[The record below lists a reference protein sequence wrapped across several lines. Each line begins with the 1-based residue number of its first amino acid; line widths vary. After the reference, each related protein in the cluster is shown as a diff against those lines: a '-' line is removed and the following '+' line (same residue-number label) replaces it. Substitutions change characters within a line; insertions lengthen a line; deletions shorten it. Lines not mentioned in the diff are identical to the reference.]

1 MRPRLASRLVLLPAR
16 AVGRIAGFALLL
28 AAPFLEAQVQQER
41 DTDRIDITG
50 RQNLT
55 LGSGARA
62 YGMGGAFLARADDA
76 TAASWNPA
84 GLSYLRVP
92 EISLVGVSNSFETQR
107 GVEFDPNAVDFDRF
121 DGSAIDFAAFT
132 WPVALGETSGAIQ
145 VSYQRAISF
154 DGTRAIHVTTGG
166 GAGEVGQTFSENGSS
181 DGGFDVVAVGTGL
194 RLSRHVRAG
203 VTVNRWLNGY
213 DQRLTRSY
221 ETTTPRPQRVFDLD
235 FRPNGWSF
243 NLGLMVSPVESLNVG
258 AVYKT
263 PFTAEVRL
271 DKTRTDYFM
280 SRGVLQA
287 VTRNAHA
294 SEAVRLEFPSSFGFG
309 LSWRPIDTLTLSAD
323 FTQTSWSEA
332 RIDDYFNVPF
342 TPATAAGDPPA
353 TPPAPVVLPQ
363 QQYPTLKAV
372 PDPDDPEDP
381 ARLLGQQDAQ
391 QIRVG
396 VEWVLIWGRVK
407 LPLRA
412 GYFNDRQITPNPT
425 GDIPRFNGYTLGT
438 GLLLGP
444 LLVDVAYVHES
455 GDYSVAPD
463 AAGFE
468 PPPGVTLAPV
478 RNVLKT
484 DRVFASLI
492 YRFSLP

>member
-1 MRPRLASRLVLLPAR
+1 MRSRSLACFVPPPAR
-16 AVGRIAGFALLL
+16 AAGTAAALALLL
-28 AAPFLEAQVQQER
+28 ASSPIRAQVER

-132 WPVALGETSGAIQ
+132 WPVSLGETSGAVQ

-154 DGTRAIHVTTGG
+154 DGTRAIHTTTTGQTYTDD
-166 GAGEVGQTFSENGSS
+166 GQS
-181 DGGFDVVAVGTGL
+181 DGGFNVVAFGTGL

-203 VTVNRWLNGY
+203 FTVNRWLNGY
-213 DQRLTRSY
+213 DQALTRTY
-221 ETTTPRPQRVFDLD
+221 ETLNTRPQRVYELD
-235 FRPNGWSF
+235 FRPDGWSF
-243 NLGLMVSPVESLNVG
+243 NLGAIVSPVESLNLGV
-258 AVYKT
+258 VYKT
-263 PFTAEVRL
+263 PFTADVRL
-271 DKTRTDYFM
+271 DKARRDYWVAR
-280 SRGVLQA
+280 SQLLE
-287 VTRNAHA
+287 VTRNAYT
-294 SEAVRLEFPSSFGFG
+294 SDDVRLEFPSSLGFG
-309 LSWRPIDTLTLSAD
+309 ISWRPIDTLTLSAD

-332 RIDDYFNVPF
+332 RIQNYFDL
-342 TPATAAGDPPA
+342 TRTEIGGA
-353 TPPAPVVLPQ
+353 PPAPTVRSDV
-363 QQYPTLKAV
+363 QYPTLKPV
-372 PDPDDPEDP
+372 PNPDDPEDP

-391 QIRVG
+391 QIRAG

-455 GDYSVAPD
+455 GDYTVAPD
-463 AAGFE
+463 SGDFDL
-468 PPPGVTLAPV
+468 PPDVTLSPV

-492 YRFSLP
+492 YRFGGR

>member
-1 MRPRLASRLVLLPAR
+1 MRPRHSAGFVLRPARAAGLVLLVAASP
-16 AVGRIAGFALLL
+16 L
-28 AAPFLEAQVQQER
+28 AAQVQPER
-41 DTDRIDITG
+41 ETTRIDITG

-92 EISLVGVSNSFETQR
+92 EVSLVGVSNSFETQR

-121 DGSAIDFAAFT
+121 EGSAIDFAAFT
-132 WPVALGETSGAIQ
+132 WPVALGETSGAVQ

-154 DGTRAIHVTTGG
+154 DGTRAIHVTTLSQTY
-166 GAGEVGQTFSENGSS
+166 GERGSS
-181 DGGFDVVAVGTGL
+181 DGGFDVVALGTGL

-203 VTVNRWLNGY
+203 FTVNRWVNGY
-213 DQRLTRSY
+213 DQTLTRRY
-221 ETTTPRPQRVFDLD
+221 ETFTGRPERVYELD
-235 FRPNGWSF
+235 FRPDGWSF
-243 NLGLMVSPVESLNVG
+243 NFGAIVSPVESLNLG
-258 AVYKT
+258 IVYKT
-263 PFTAEVRL
+263 PFTADVRL
-271 DKTRTDYFM
+271 DQARRDYWVDE
-280 SRGVLQA
+280 GQLEE
-287 VTRNAHA
+287 VTRNDY
-294 SEAVRLEFPSSFGFG
+294 SSDAVRLEFPSSFGFG

-332 RIDDYFNVPF
+332 RISNFF
-342 TPATAAGDPPA
+342 TIAA
-353 TPPAPVVLPQ
+353 TPRSGEDGTPGTPPLPIVYPQ
-363 QQYPTLKAV
+363 PFQYPTLKAV
-372 PDPDDPEDP
+372 PDSDDPEDP
-381 ARLLGQQDAQ
+381 ARLFGQQDAQ
-391 QIRVG
+391 QIRAG

-425 GDIPRFNGYTLGT
+425 GDVPRFHGFTLGT

-444 LLVDVAYVHES
+444 LLLDVAYVHES
-455 GDYSVAPD
+455 GDYTVAADPGD
-463 AAGFE
+463 FDL
-468 PPPGVTLAPV
+468 PPNVTPAPV
-478 RNVLKT
+478 RNVLNT

-492 YRFSLP
+492 YRFSAPW

>member
-1 MRPRLASRLVLLPAR
+1 MRPRLLACVVPPPAR
-16 AVGRIAGFALLL
+16 AAGRAAGLALLL
-28 AAPFLEAQVQQER
+28 ASSSLEAQVQPER

-92 EISLVGVSNSFETQR
+92 EISVVGLSNSFDTQR
-107 GVEFDPNAVDFDRF
+107 GVGFDPQRGTDFDRF
-121 DGSAIDFAAFT
+121 KGRAIDFAAFT
-132 WPVALGETSGAIQ
+132 WPVGLGETSGAVQ

-154 DGTRAIHVTTGG
+154 DGTRTIHATTTGQTYTDD
-166 GAGEVGQTFSENGSS
+166 GES
-181 DGGFDVVAVGTGL
+181 DGGFDVVAFGTGL

-203 VTVNRWLNGY
+203 FTVNRWLNGY
-213 DQRLTRSY
+213 DQSLTRQY
-221 ETTTPRPQRVFDLD
+221 ETFNRRPQRLYALD
-235 FRPNGWSF
+235 FRLHGWSF
-243 NLGLMVSPVESLNVG
+243 NVGAIVSPVESLNLGV
-258 AVYKT
+258 VYKT
-263 PFTAEVRL
+263 PFTAAVRL
-271 DKTRTDYFM
+271 DKARRDYWVEEG
-280 SRGVLQA
+280 SLQE
-287 VTRNAHA
+287 VTQNAYA
-294 SEAVRLEFPSSFGFG
+294 SEDVRLEFPSSFGFG
-309 LSWRPIDTLTLSAD
+309 ISWRPIDTLTLSAD
-323 FTQTSWSEA
+323 ITETTWSEA
-332 RIDDYFNVPF
+332 RIQNYFDLAV
-342 TPATAAGDPPA
+342 
-353 TPPAPVVLPQ
+353 TPPSGKDGTPGTPPPPNIYPNF
-363 QQYPTLKAV
+363 QYPTLKAV
-372 PDPDDPEDP
+372 PNSDDPEDP

-412 GYFNDRQITPNPT
+412 GYFNDRQITPDPT
-425 GDIPRFNGYTLGT
+425 GDIPRFNGFTLGT

-455 GDYSVAPD
+455 GQYYVAADTGDFDVPPD
-463 AAGFE
+463 
-468 PPPGVTLAPV
+468 VTLPPV
-478 RNVLKT
+478 RNALTT

-492 YRFSLP
+492 YRFSGR

>member
-1 MRPRLASRLVLLPAR
+1 MRPRLAACFVATPAR
-16 AVGRIAGFALLL
+16 AAAGAAGLALLL
-28 AAPFLEAQVQQER
+28 ASSPLHAQVQPER

-107 GVEFDPNAVDFDRF
+107 GVEFDPNAKDFDRF
-121 DGSAIDFAAFT
+121 DGKAIDFAAFT
-132 WPVALGETSGAIQ
+132 WPVGLGETTGAIQ
-145 VSYQRAISF
+145 VSYQRAVSF
-154 DGTRAIHVTTGG
+154 DGTRAIHVTT
-166 GAGEVGQTFSENGSS
+166 ELQTLSERGSS
-181 DGGFDVVAVGTGL
+181 DGGFDILAFGTGL
-194 RLSRHVRAG
+194 RLSRRVRAG
-203 VTVNRWLNGY
+203 LTVNRWVNGY
-213 DQRLTRSY
+213 DQSLTRVY
-221 ETTTPRPQRVFDLD
+221 ETPNPRPQRVFNLD
-235 FRPNGWSF
+235 FRPHGWSF
-243 NLGLMVSPVESLNVG
+243 NLGAIVSPVESLNLGV
-258 AVYKT
+258 VYKT
-263 PFTAEVRL
+263 PFTADVRL
-271 DKTRTDYFM
+271 DKARSDYFM
-280 SRGVLQA
+280 QGGVLQT
-287 VTRNAHA
+287 VTRNAYA
-294 SEAVRLEFPSSFGFG
+294 SEDVRLEFPSSLGFG

-332 RIDDYFNVPF
+332 RIRDYFDLAF
-342 TPATAAGDPPA
+342 TPSAEGASPP
-353 TPPAPVVLPQ
+353 PPEFQDQ

-372 PDPDDPEDP
+372 PDPNNPDDP

-412 GYFNDRQITPNPT
+412 GYYNDRQITPNPG
-425 GDIPRFNGYTLGT
+425 GDIPRFNGFTLGT

-455 GDYSVAPD
+455 GDYTVAADSGDFDLPPD
-463 AAGFE
+463 
-468 PPPGVTLAPV
+468 VTLAPV

-492 YRFSLP
+492 YRFSVP

>member
-1 MRPRLASRLVLLPAR
+1 M
-16 AVGRIAGFALLL
+16 AGLALLL
-28 AAPFLEAQVQQER
+28 ASSPLAAQVQPDF

-84 GLSYLRVP
+84 GLSYLRAP

-107 GVEFDPNAVDFDRF
+107 GTAFDPNAADFDRF
-121 DGSAIDFAAFT
+121 NGGAIDFAAFT
-132 WPVALGETSGAIQ
+132 WPVGLGETTGAVQ

-154 DGTRAIHVTTGG
+154 DGTRAIHQTTTGQTYTEG
-166 GAGEVGQTFSENGSS
+166 GQS
-181 DGGFDVVAVGTGL
+181 DGGFDVVAFGTGL

-213 DQRLTRSY
+213 DQTLTRTY
-221 ETTTPRPQRVFDLD
+221 ETPNQRPQRIYTLD

-243 NLGLMVSPVESLNVG
+243 NFGAIVSPVESLNLGV
-258 AVYKT
+258 VYKT
-263 PFTAEVRL
+263 PFTADVRL
-271 DKTRTDYFM
+271 DKLRRDYWV
-280 SRGVLQA
+280 GQGNLVE
-287 VTRNAHA
+287 VTRNAYA
-294 SEAVRLEFPSSFGFG
+294 SEDVRLEFPSSFGFG
-309 LSWRPIDTLTLSAD
+309 ISWRPIDTLTFSAD
-323 FTQTSWSEA
+323 FTKTSWSEA
-332 RIDDYFNVPF
+332 RIRNYF
-342 TPATAAGDPPA
+342 DLQR
-353 TPPAPVVLPQ
+353 TPPTSEDGTPGTPPPPNIYPNF
-363 QQYPTLKAV
+363 QYPTLKAV
-372 PDPDDPEDP
+372 PKTDDPDDP

-412 GYFNDRQITPNPT
+412 GYFNDRQITPNLG
-425 GDIPRFNGYTLGT
+425 GDTPRFDGFTLGT

-444 LLVDVAYVHES
+444 FLIDAAYVHES
-455 GDYSVAPD
+455 GAYTTAPD
-463 AAGFE
+463 SLE
-468 PPPGVTLAPV
+468 IDLPPDVTLSPV

-484 DRVFASLI
+484 DRLFASLI
-492 YRFSLP
+492 YRFGGR